1 MRDRPESLGPD
12 GDGEMPSWF
21 KKVFKG
27 DAAKAHRGFAPPS
40 LRQTG
45 PSPVGHAPTVESP
58 ALGQPD
64 TSAYESEKQA
74 EAREVVQAPVL
85 VPEEERSSWSEEI
98 RIKARVESD
107 RTSCVFMVDRP
118 LLEGLS
124 AWFPESAWA
133 EELSPLATAVF
144 GVKGVDSVLLHDTT
158 LTVTSQIYDL
168 NEWEAIAKEVGAV
181 VRDHLKAGSPVVQPI
196 FVESMPPEEE
206 IRQKVQSC
214 VDLEINPGI
223 ASHSGVVT
231 LERVIGNTI
240 YITMGGGCQGCAAS
254 AITLRQ
260 GIHTAFRRSVSQIGA
275 IYDETDHSSGT
286 NPYFTELPA
295 GLA

>member
-1 MRDRPESLGPD
+1 
-12 GDGEMPSWF
+12 MPSWF

-27 DAAKAHRGFAPPS
+27 DPERPNRGFESPS
-40 LRQTG
+40 LRPLG
-45 PSPVGHAPTVESP
+45 SNPVGHAPTVESP
-58 ALGQPD
+58 AMGQPD
-64 TSAYESEKQA
+64 TSAFESEAQSP
-74 EAREVVQAPVL
+74 ARKVVQAPVL

-107 RTSCVFMVDRP
+107 RSSCTFMVDRQ

-144 GVKGVDSVLLHDTT
+144 GVAGVDSVLFHDTT
-158 LTVTSQIYDL
+158 LTVTSQVHDL
-168 NEWEAIAKEVGAV
+168 NEWEALAEKVGAV
-181 VRDHLKAGSPVVQPI
+181 IREHLKAGSPVVQPV
-196 FVESMPPEEE
+196 FLESMPPEEE

-231 LERVIGNTI
+231 LERVVGNTI

-260 GIHTAFRRSVSQIGA
+260 GIHTSFRRSVSQIGA
-275 IYDETDHSSGT
+275 IYDETDHTSGT

>member
-1 MRDRPESLGPD
+1 
-12 GDGEMPSWF
+12 MPTWF

-27 DAAKAHRGFAPPS
+27 DAAKPDRAFTSPS
-40 LRQTG
+40 VRPGG

-64 TSAYESEKQA
+64 TTAYESENQA
-74 EAREVVQAPVL
+74 QARIVVQAPVL

-98 RIKARVESD
+98 RIKARVEND
-107 RTSCVFMVDRP
+107 RTSCTFMVDRP
-118 LLEGLS
+118 LLEGHS

-144 GVKGVDSVLLHDTT
+144 GAAGVDSVLFHDTT
-158 LTVTSQIYDL
+158 LTVTSQVYDL
-168 NEWEAIAKEVGAV
+168 NEWEALAEKVGAV
-181 VRDHLKAGSPVVQPI
+181 VRDHLKAGSPVVLPI
-196 FVESMPPEEE
+196 FLESMPPEEE

-231 LERVIGNTI
+231 LERQASESEMQAAIALQEALLSTLYRAKDKGGNTVDFHNV
-240 YITMGGGCQGCAAS
+240 T
-254 AITLRQ
+254 R
-260 GIHTAFRRSVSQIGA
+260 F
-275 IYDETDHSSGT
+275 
-286 NPYFTELPA
+286 
-295 GLA
+295 